1 MTKFPLVAHW
11 RSYWT
16 RTGTVHVVIVM
27 WLSCDRQLKLELIET
42 QADRDSAVNKI
53 DRYKARREGGREG
66 EPSWG
71 EGKREGGN
79 SSFLLTQRAVER
91 KKNRDAQT
99 QAIQFMSSEKLSG
112 QDKQWIHDF
121 ATICTC
127 TLNYTLDWVYV
138 HRMSIYSTC
147 KKIWESF

>member
-1 MTKFPLVAHW
+1 M
-11 RSYWT
+11 
-16 RTGTVHVVIVM
+16 
-27 WLSCDRQLKLELIET
+27 KLELIET

-53 DRYKARREGGREG
+53 DRYKARREGREGGREG
-66 EPSWG
+66 KEGGKGGKARKPSWG
-71 EGKREGGN
+71 ESKREGWN
-79 SSFLLTQRAVER
+79 SSFLLTQRAVDR

-127 TLNYTLDWVYV
+127 T
-138 HRMSIYSTC
+138 
-147 KKIWESF
+147 